1 VIVYELSR
9 LGRSI
14 VDVINTIH
22 ELEEVGVNIFVV
34 KNGIDTSTSQ
44 GKIFANFINIFS
56 ELERDFLVS
65 RQKESIKRI
74 RKTGGKW
81 GRGKL
86 ISDEMRDRIVVLR
99 DEGFSY
105 RGISTECDVAVSSI
119 QYVLKTHSMTSEA
132 V

>member
-74 RKTGGKW
+74 RKQGGNW
-81 GRGKL
+81 GKGKL
-86 ISDEMRDRIVVLR
+86 ISDEMRDRIVSLR
-99 DEGFSY
+99 EEGLSY
-105 RGISTECDVAVSSI
+105 RSISSKCDVAVSSI
-119 QYVLKTHSMTSEA
+119 QYVLKTHSMTSIA
-132 V
+132 